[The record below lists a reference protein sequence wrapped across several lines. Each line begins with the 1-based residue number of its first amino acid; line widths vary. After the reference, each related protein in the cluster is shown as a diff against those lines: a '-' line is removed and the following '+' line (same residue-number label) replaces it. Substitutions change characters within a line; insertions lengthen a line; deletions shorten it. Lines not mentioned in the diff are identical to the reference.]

1 MKIWVREQLA
11 PVVGTVCMDMT
22 MIDVTGIPGIKQGD
36 EVIVFG
42 RQIPIQD
49 LANWAG
55 TIPYEIMTGIS
66 ERVKRVYYEE

>member
-1 MKIWVREQLA
+1 
-11 PVVGTVCMDMT
+11 MDML
-22 MIDVTGIPGIKQGD
+22 MVDVTDISGIKQGD
-36 EVIVFG
+36 EVIIFG
-42 RQIPIQD
+42 KEIPIQE

>member
-1 MKIWVREQLA
+1 
-11 PVVGTVCMDMT
+11 MDMV
-22 MIDVTGIPGIKQGD
+22 IVDVTEIPGVKQGD
-36 EVIVFG
+36 EVISFG
-42 RQIPIQD
+42 KEIPIQD